1 MASAEGGSGGRE
13 ARVRDPEQDKFMER
27 DVCLLVDEQ
36 DRVTG
41 TATKEQSHR
50 ECLRHRAF
58 SVLLFD
64 AASGRLLIQ
73 RRSRHKITFPLLWAN
88 TCCSHPLDSPQEN
101 IADAALGALLRSPM
115 FLRLLDSLVV

>member
-1 MASAEGGSGGRE
+1 MAAAAEAERQRG
-13 ARVRDPEQDKFMER
+13 ARDPEQDKFMAR

-64 AASGRLLIQ
+64 EASGRLLIQ

-88 TCCSHPLDSPQEN
+88 TCCSHPLDSPLEN
-101 IADAALGALLRSPM
+101 IADAALGVFFFLFFFSLLSLLLR
-115 FLRLLDSLVV
+115 